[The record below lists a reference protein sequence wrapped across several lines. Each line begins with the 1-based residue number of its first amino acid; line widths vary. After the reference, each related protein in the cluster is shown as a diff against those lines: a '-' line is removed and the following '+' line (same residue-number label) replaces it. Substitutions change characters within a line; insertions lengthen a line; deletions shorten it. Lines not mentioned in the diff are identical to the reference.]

1 MRAMAAFECQSCGA
15 RVEIDDDRRTGK
27 CLYCGSPQVID
38 RPPTPDRPSPTF
50 GLAFVVPPERALEIA
65 RRFVRRPLFAP
76 TSFRTAK
83 VDDVRGIYLPAYL
96 YTAVAHTQYSASIG
110 ENYTVTE
117 TYTTT
122 VNGKT
127 VTRTRTRTV
136 TEWRELSGRHSVFV
150 GDHVVSASR
159 GLPNAELESIEP
171 FDWRAIKR
179 FGPRLISGWA
189 TEEASLAPRDV
200 ADAARREAADAI
212 GGKLARFMPGDS
224 HRNLRWQTQFDHE
237 DLELVL
243 VPLWIL
249 PVRYREDRPPVRLLV
264 NGQTGQVHAKTP
276 ISWPKI
282 IAVVVLVLALIALIV
297 WLASEAR

>member
-1 MRAMAAFECQSCGA
+1 MASFECQACGA
-15 RVEIDDDRRTGK
+15 RVEIEDDRRTGK

-38 RPPTPDRPSPTF
+38 RPPSADRPSPTF
-50 GLAFVVPPERALEIA
+50 GLAFVVTPERALETA
-65 RRFVRRPLFAP
+65 RAFVRRPFFAP
-76 TSFRTAK
+76 TAFRKAK

-96 YTAVAHTQYSASIG
+96 YTAVAHTQYEAQIG

-122 VNGKT
+122 QNGKT
-127 VTRTRTRTV
+127 VTRTRTRV
-136 TEWRELSGRHSVFV
+136 KTEWRGLSGRCSTFV

-179 FGPRLISGWA
+179 YAPRLISGWA
-189 TEEASLAPRDV
+189 TEEPTLAPAEV
-200 ADAARREAADAI
+200 AHEARTEASNAVGAR
-212 GGKLARFMPGDS
+212 LARFMPGDS
-224 HRNLRWQTQFDHE
+224 HRALRWQTTFEHE

-249 PVRYREDRPPVRLLV
+249 PVRYREDKAPVRLLV
-264 NGQTGQVHAKTP
+264 NGQTGRVHAKTP
-276 ISWPKI
+276 TSWVKVTV
-282 IAVVVLVLALIALIV
+282 AVVLGIALLTLAI
-297 WLASEAR
+297 WLLMERR